1 MKFSIKDFFSK
12 HDQIRRFLR
21 IWSHLQKKSLM
32 ENLIF
37 CAVTLKHYLRCLS
50 ECFFIEQLFLL
61 FLRTIIL
68 FWCSK
73 VHSLRL
79 ILPAKYLSLSDLSS
93 QHPDS
98 VILRKIGS
106 SCIFTSSA
114 ILLIQKKFIKAI
126 RRLQPLQVLNFQ
138 SSVFLK
144 TLQYTESPN
153 YLQMWPGIKVWSWY

>member
-1 MKFSIKDFFSK
+1 MKFAIKDFSSK
-12 HDQIRRFLR
+12 YDQIRRFLR

-32 ENLIF
+32 ENFIF
-37 CAVTLKHYLRCLS
+37 CAVTLKQYLRCLS

-61 FLRTIIL
+61 FLTTIIL

-73 VHSLRL
+73 VHSSRL

-98 VILRKIGS
+98 VILRKKGS

-114 ILLIQKKFIKAI
+114 ILLIQKIFIKAI
-126 RRLQPLQVLNFQ
+126 KRLQPLEVLNFQ
-138 SSVFLK
+138 SSGFLK
-144 TLQYTESPN
+144 ALQYTESPN
-153 YLQMWPGIKVWSWY
+153 YL